1 MVWQIGGLALYMTA
15 LCAAFLKLPLFH
27 RLFGSSEV
35 GFLTAFFALF
45 VFSGLFSAVCARC
58 EGRNLLRGLGQN
70 RSFLTIMTACGLV
83 QVLLLYFGGS
93 LFRTQPLPP
102 QVLLQILLLSATV
115 IPADFLRKTVLKT

>member
-1 MVWQIGGLALYMTA
+1 
-15 LCAAFLKLPLFH
+15 
-27 RLFGSSEV
+27 
-35 GFLTAFFALF
+35 
-45 VFSGLFSAVCARC
+45 
-58 EGRNLLRGLGQN
+58 
-70 RSFLTIMTACGLV
+70 MTACGLV